1 MKEFLKHTVH
11 VERARHK
18 ITQAELAQAIG
29 CSRQAIHAI
38 ESGKIMPGIY
48 ICLKIARYFNLK
60 VQDMFWLVK

>member
-38 ESGKIMPGIY
+38 ESGKIMPGI
-48 ICLKIARYFNLK
+48 
-60 VQDMFWLVK
+60 